1 MDAVFKLLVA
11 ALSCGVIAVLAAG
24 AWQLLCLRKSQDQG
38 EGAQLLKQA
47 FNHASSS
54 NPAQAARAEE
64 LTGLALDL
72 SDAGLHM
79 STRAWRLM
87 QAAVSFIS
95 GVATWSIACGA
106 SQQGSGGVVG
116 SIAACSVTVVV
127 FFAFKKVLKKRVE
140 KRRLLLEKQLA
151 HMEIH
156 IAENSRVG
164 LSASRSILACVELA
178 DEPLKGHLQRLYNE
192 ITYSNLTLGE
202 GFMNMAKRTDSND
215 VRTLAEVISIQQQT
229 GSNLADAMMV
239 LHETISR
246 RLEMRQTL
254 KSSLAETKIT
264 RSIVAVTPWA
274 IFALLAFAPVVKING
289 FWDFYSTNPL
299 GWVVLGVCIVIEALI
314 LALIARLSNL
324 KLD

>member
-1 MDAVFKLLVA
+1 MDIVFKLTVGI
-11 ALSCGVIAVLAAG
+11 LSCGVLLTVGIS
-24 AWQLLCLRKSQDQG
+24 AWQLVSIRKGQDQG
-38 EGAQLLKQA
+38 EAAQLLKQA
-47 FNHASSS
+47 FNNTGASASG
-54 NPAQAARAEE
+54 QTARTEE
-64 LTGLALDL
+64 LTGLALEL
-72 SDAGLHM
+72 SDAGLPI
-79 STRAWRLM
+79 SAKTWRLL
-87 QAAVSFIS
+87 QIAASLTC
-95 GVATWSIACGA
+95 GCAAWAVACSAG
-106 SQQGSGGVVG
+106 QQGGGTGIGGLVAC
-116 SIAACSVTVVV
+116 AAAIFV
-127 FFAFKKVLKKRVE
+127 FFAFRKILKKRVE

-192 ITYSNLTLGE
+192 ITYSNLSLGE
-202 GFMNMAKRTDSND
+202 GFMNMAKRTESND
-215 VRTLAEVISIQQQT
+215 VRTLAEVVTIQQQT

-289 FWDFYSTNPL
+289 FWNFYSTNPL
-299 GWVVLGVCIVIEALI
+299 GWVVLGVCIVVEALI

>member
-1 MDAVFKLLVA
+1 MDAAFKLLVA
-11 ALSCGVIAVLAAG
+11 LLSFGVLSVLAMG
-24 AWQLLCLRKSQDQG
+24 AWQLLCLRKNQDQG

-47 FNHASSS
+47 FNHTSSS
-54 NPAQAARAEE
+54 NPTQTARAEE

-79 STRAWRLM
+79 STRTWRLM
-87 QAAVSFIS
+87 QAGVSFVS
-95 GVATWSIACGA
+95 GIATWFIACSA
-106 SQQGSGGVVG
+106 SQQSSGGVVG
-116 SIAACSVTVVV
+116 SIASCSVTIVV
-127 FFAFKKVLKKRVE
+127 FFAFKKLLKKQVE

>member
-1 MDAVFKLLVA
+1 MDIAFKLTIA
-11 ALSCGVIAVLAAG
+11 ILSCGVLFSLGVS
-24 AWQLLCLRKSQDQG
+24 AWQLISIRKGQDQG
-38 EGAQLLKQA
+38 EAAQLLKQA
-47 FNHASSS
+47 FSSTGASTSGQY
-54 NPAQAARAEE
+54 AHMEE
-64 LTGLALDL
+64 LTGLALEL
-72 SDAGLHM
+72 SDAGLPM
-79 STRAWRLM
+79 SAKTWRLL
-87 QAAVSFIS
+87 QIAASLTCGCAAWAITCSAGQQGGGAGIS
-95 GVATWSIACGA
+95 GLIAC
-106 SQQGSGGVVG
+106 
-116 SIAACSVTVVV
+116 AAAVVV
-127 FFAFKKVLKKRVE
+127 FFAFKKALKRRVE

-192 ITYSNLTLGE
+192 ITYSNLSLGE
-202 GFMNMAKRTDSND
+202 GFMNMAKRTESND
-215 VRTLAEVISIQQQT
+215 VRTLAEVITIQQQT

-299 GWVVLGVCIVIEALI
+299 GWIVLGVCIVIEALI